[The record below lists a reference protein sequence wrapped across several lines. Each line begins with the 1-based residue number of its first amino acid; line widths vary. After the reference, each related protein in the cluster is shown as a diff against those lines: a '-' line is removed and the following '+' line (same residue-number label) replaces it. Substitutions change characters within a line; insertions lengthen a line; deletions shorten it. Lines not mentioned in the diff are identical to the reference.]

1 MRQSQ
6 TASADTLIT
15 SRLFGFVHLLRSNGY
30 NLNSADIKAAHL
42 IVTQGALTSEVL
54 LRDALRC
61 IFCQSHSQWCE
72 FPILF
77 KIYWWAPGAGKEQ
90 SDTTAS
96 NNQTRSFETTGL
108 SYFSESLAQ
117 EKTLAGHT
125 DTIDVHS
132 GGASDA
138 RTLSQRDFRFVFNPH
153 DMRRIER
160 IVDDLSRRVQ
170 KRLRRRAKQDRIRG
184 QLDPRRT
191 ARNSLRHSG
200 WPFELHF
207 RRKQKSPARFL
218 LLLDVSQSM
227 EIYSYLFL
235 RFARGLLQVFKDTD
249 AYAFHTDLIHIGA
262 ELKDK
267 STNL

>member
-1 MRQSQ
+1 MRQSP
-6 TASADTLIT
+6 T
-15 SRLFGFVHLLRSNGY
+15 SNTDAFMANRLFGFVHMLRMNGY
-30 NLNSADIKAAHL
+30 NLNSTDIKAAHL
-42 IVTQGALTSEVL
+42 VVTQGALKSEVM
-54 LRDALRC
+54 LRDSLRS
-61 IFCQSHSQWCE
+61 IFCQSQSQWHE

-77 KIYWWAPGAGKEQ
+77 KIYWWAPGAGEEQ
-90 SDTTAS
+90 SDTTATS
-96 NNQTRSFETTGL
+96 NQTRGSEATGL
-108 SYFSESLAQ
+108 SYFSESQAQ

-160 IVDDLSRRVQ
+160 IVDDISRRVQ

-191 ARNSLRHSG
+191 ARNSLRYSG

-227 EIYSYLFL
+227 EVYSYLFL

-249 AYAFHTDLIHIGA
+249 A
-262 ELKDK
+262 
-267 STNL
+267 